1 MKYLKDLIP
10 SINKLEK
17 DGKDISIEVKN
28 SITNEYGIAV
38 LLKNNKEVKVFEG
51 DSLGKDDHI
60 YSVEDF
66 DAKYEI
72 QKIIDEYE
80 EEYE

>member
-1 MKYLKDLIP
+1 MKCLKDLIP
-10 SINKLEK
+10 SINELEK
-17 DGKDISIEVKN
+17 EGKDISIEVKN

-51 DSLGKDDHI
+51 EPLGKDDHI

-66 DAKYEI
+66 DAKYKI
-72 QKIIDEYE
+72 QKLIDEYE

>member
-1 MKYLKDLIP
+1 MKCLKDLIP

-17 DGKDISIEVKN
+17 N
-28 SITNEYGIAV
+28 
-38 LLKNNKEVKVFEG
+38 
-51 DSLGKDDHI
+51 GKDDHI

-72 QKIIDEYE
+72 QKLIDKYE

>member
-1 MKYLKDLIP
+1 MKCLKDLILC
-10 SINKLEK
+10 INKLEK

-38 LLKNNKEVKVFEG
+38 LLKDNKEVKVFEG
-51 DSLGKDDHI
+51 DALGKDDHI